1 MTIEASSASSV
12 ARSAESKGVKNKQG
26 NDADNGG
33 GGFGA
38 VLAAV
43 ETPQANPAPNGDRAA
58 TNQAQAKNAGGKSQ
72 PQSKAKGGASAQE
85 ATKADAAVAKDAAT
99 AKGVAGV
106 QDDAATA
113 DDTSAVAGGAVPVDP
128 AAAALAL
135 LQTADTGAEPM
146 DAAALLAQS
155 AAWTAAG
162 SAAAGSGASSAN
174 GHSDLQNGQ
183 PPATAVAA
191 LGNTAGPTGLR
202 PVATPG
208 TVPEG
213 AAQPAV
219 PQSELLSDAM
229 QKALK
234 TAVDAKG
241 KTASQTG
248 ATPETALPADGKAS
262 ALLNQKQADGNATQL
277 ATALASAAASVVVPP
292 RREESSRERSVFR
305 ANSNDSA
312 VSPQALST
320 PAPTQTVSGA
330 PEVVPAT
337 DAFVAE
343 KVSYWISNNVQNAEM
358 KLDGVGDRPVEV
370 SIRMQGNEAH
380 VAFRTD
386 ELQTRAALESASEHL
401 KDLLHREGLVLS
413 GVSVGT
419 AGTGGSG
426 PQDRKSRQGER
437 QATVT
442 TLQPLSGD
450 LRSATNRASR
460 GGLDLF
466 V

>member
-1 MTIEASSASSV
+1 MTIEASSASSM
-12 ARSAESKGVKNKQG
+12 ARSAESTGAKNKQG
-26 NDADNGG
+26 SDTDNG

-43 ETPQANPAPNGDRAA
+43 EKPEPTPAPNGNRAGA
-58 TNQAQAKNAGGKSQ
+58 NQAQTKNEGGKSQ
-72 PQSKAKGGASAQE
+72 PKAKGASHPQE
-85 ATKADAAVAKDAAT
+85 ATKADAAAAKDAA
-99 AKGVAGV
+99 GV
-106 QDDAATA
+106 QDGSTAA
-113 DDTSAVAGGAVPVDP
+113 DDTPVGADGVAPVDP

-135 LQTADTGAEPM
+135 LQTGDTGAEPM

-155 AAWTAAG
+155 AAWTTSS
-162 SAAAGSGASSAN
+162 SAAAGSSAPVK
-174 GHSDLQNGQ
+174 GQSELQNGQ
-183 PPATAVAA
+183 PPSTAVAA
-191 LGNTAGPTGLR
+191 LGATAGATGLR
-202 PVATPG
+202 PAATPASSSE
-208 TVPEG
+208 VV
-213 AAQPAV
+213 AQPAV
-219 PQSELLSDAM
+219 PQSEQLSETM
-229 QKALK
+229 QKALRA
-234 TAVDAKG
+234 AVEAKCKAAPQSG
-241 KTASQTG
+241 VA
-248 ATPETALPADGKAS
+248 PETQLPADGKAA
-262 ALLNQKQADGNATQL
+262 ALLNQKQSDGNATQL
-277 ATALASAAASVVVPP
+277 AAVLASAAASVVVPS

-305 ANSNDSA
+305 ANSTDSA
-312 VSPQALST
+312 MSPQALST

-401 KDLLHREGLVLS
+401 KNMLQREGLVLS

-419 AGTGGSG
+419 SGTGDSG
-426 PQDRKSRQGER
+426 PQDRNPRQGER
-437 QATVT
+437 QTTVT

-450 LRSATNRASR
+450 LRSVTNRAAR